1 MASIMVDKGKDNQLH
16 IFNSIDTSKPVTLNT
31 WFTVCMIMKN
41 MYVTVAMRA
50 YLSQNASYKRKTLDW
65 ERKGLR
71 FKVETKTI
79 SNQNI
84 ICIKILPLFSGRNWW
99 TRSPHKWT
107 SGGETGT
114 LVLTKVTCSQEAGY
128 GEDISKTII
137 TAKSLSF
144 WCSCLNERLV

>member
-16 IFNSIDTSKPVTLNT
+16 IFNSIDTSKPVTINT

-65 ERKGLR
+65 DRKGLR

-99 TRSPHKWT
+99 TRSHHKWT

-114 LVLTKVTCSQEAGY
+114 LVLTKVTCSREAGY
-128 GEDISKTII
+128 GENISKTTI
-137 TAKSLSF
+137 TAKLLSF